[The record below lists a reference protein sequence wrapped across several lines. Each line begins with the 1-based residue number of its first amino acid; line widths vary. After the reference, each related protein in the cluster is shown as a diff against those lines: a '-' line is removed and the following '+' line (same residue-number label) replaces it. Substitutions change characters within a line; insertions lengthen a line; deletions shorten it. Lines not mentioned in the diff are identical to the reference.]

1 MILDIV
7 FEQISTKLPVSF
19 STDDV
24 FTVDFGEVSELSPAD
39 LPSYAGSYQ
48 VNPSFLDQMLET
60 AGLMMRENMTIKQIP
75 IAEVS
80 NNSGGVTVI
89 IGG

>member
-7 FEQISTKLPVSF
+7 FEQISTELPVSF

-24 FTVDFGEVSELSPAD
+24 FMVDFGEVSELSPAD
-39 LPSYAGSYQ
+39 LPTYAGSYT
-48 VNPSFLDQMLET
+48 VNPTFLDQTLGT
-60 AGLMMRENMTIKQIP
+60 AGLIMREDMTIKKIP

>member
-1 MILDIV
+1 MILDIAL
-7 FEQISTKLPVSF
+7 EQISTELPVSF
-19 STDDV
+19 STDDA
-24 FTVDFGEVSELSPAD
+24 FTVVFGEAIELSPTD

-48 VNPSFLDQMLET
+48 ISPSFLDQTLET
-60 AGLMMRENMTIKQIP
+60 AGLMMREDMTIKRIP

-80 NNSGGVTVI
+80 NNSGGMTVI

>member
-7 FEQISTKLPVSF
+7 FEQISTELPVSF
-19 STDDV
+19 STDDA
-24 FTVDFGEVSELSPAD
+24 FTVDFGEVSELLPAN
-39 LPSYAGSYQ
+39 LPSYAGSYR
-48 VNPSFLDQMLET
+48 VSPSFLDQTLET
-60 AGLMMRENMTIKQIP
+60 AGLVMNDDLTIKQIP